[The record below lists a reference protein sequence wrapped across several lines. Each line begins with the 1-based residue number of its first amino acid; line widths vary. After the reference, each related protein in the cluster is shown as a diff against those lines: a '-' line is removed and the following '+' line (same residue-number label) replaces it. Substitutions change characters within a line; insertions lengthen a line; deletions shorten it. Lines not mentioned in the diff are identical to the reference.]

1 MNNQNHPFINALGQV
16 SDNPSNIHILNMF
29 SPEAAQGHKQ
39 LIPQAYA
46 YQATDQGIITTH
58 HAMNLVAA
66 PATHVTTVASTI
78 DAAALYQNQQQQQQ
92 HHQQTVAQQQPISYK
107 IPQVCTMH
115 SNKPSKTCPSTKSNE
130 NATMV
135 YYRTVY
141 NF

>member
-107 IPQVCTMH
+107 IPQVCT
-115 SNKPSKTCPSTKSNE
+115 KQ
-130 NATMV
+130 TMETV
-135 YYRTVY
+135 RLQSLTRTHQWFRTVY
-141 NF
+141 NVQKTF